1 MAGNQNHN
9 EIFYNCCNNGTLQLD
24 NTEIMNVLRNQHA
37 YGKDIQ
43 SDQATGCGF
52 AAIRSLEPA
61 NVIMYLVATFLVI
74 GIIMVYSTS
83 SAKVADSAHLMN
95 TAFLR
100 HVMWVTIAII
110 GMLIMMRID
119 YHYLQKYRTVIFIVA
134 LAGLVV
140 VLIPEIGTVT
150 YGARRWIRFGN
161 YFGYQPSEFA
171 KLAMIIFMSGY
182 IAKNQEKMST
192 FVRGFVIP
200 IILIGIVSLLILKEP
215 DFGTAMFIST
225 ISFILI
231 MTGGTRIVYVIF
243 TMIASVPHIYQ
254 IMHNIPTYR
263 HNRLLAFLDPWKDPT
278 GIGYQII
285 QSWIALGSGGIA
297 GLGMGESRQKMFF
310 LPMSDNDFVFSI
322 IGEEFGFVGTASI
335 IVMFAL
341 LTWQGI
347 RVCKAAQDSFGF
359 FLSLSITVSL
369 ALQAALNIA
378 VVTGSIP
385 TKGLPLPF
393 ISTGGS
399 SILLSMLGIGILL
412 NIAKQSEDADV
423 SASNIENNRSF
434 AT

>member
-1 MAGNQNHN
+1 
-9 EIFYNCCNNGTLQLD
+9 
-24 NTEIMNVLRNQHA
+24 MNVFRSEHA
-37 YGKDIQ
+37 YGEDVQ
-43 SDQATGCGF
+43 SDKDAGSNF
-52 AAIRSLEPA
+52 ASIRSLEPT
-61 NVIMYLVATFLVI
+61 NIIMYLVTTFLVI
-74 GIIMVYSTS
+74 GIIMIYSTS
-83 SAKVADSAHLMN
+83 SAKVTDSTHTMN

-100 HVMWVTIAII
+100 HIMWVAIAII

-119 YHYLQKYRTVIFIVA
+119 YHYLQKYSTAIFIIA

-150 YGARRWIRFGN
+150 YGARRWVRFGS

-192 FVRGFVIP
+192 FARGFVVP
-200 IILIGIVSLLILKEP
+200 IVLIGVVSLLILKEP
-215 DFGTAMFIST
+215 DFGTAMFISM
-225 ISFILI
+225 ISFVLI
-231 MTGGTRIVYVIF
+231 MVGGTRIIYVMF
-243 TMIASVPHIYQ
+243 TMIASIPHIYQ
-254 IMHNIPTYR
+254 ILHNIPTYR
-263 HNRLLAFLDPWKDPT
+263 HNRLLAFLDPWKDPM

-297 GLGMGESRQKMFF
+297 GLGMGESRQKLFF

-322 IGEEFGFVGTASI
+322 IGEEFGFIGTTSI
-335 IVMFAL
+335 VVMFAL

-347 RVCKAAQDSFGF
+347 RVCKTTSDPFGF
-359 FLSLSITVSL
+359 FLSLGITISL
-369 ALQAALNIA
+369 GLQAAINIA

-399 SILLSMLGIGILL
+399 SILLSMLAIGILL
-412 NIAKQSEDADV
+412 NIAKQSGNTDV
-423 SASNIENNRSF
+423 SADNVESNRSVD
-434 AT
+434 T

>member
-1 MAGNQNHN
+1 
-9 EIFYNCCNNGTLQLD
+9 
-24 NTEIMNVLRNQHA
+24 MNVFRSEHA
-37 YGKDIQ
+37 YGEDVQ
-43 SDQATGCGF
+43 SDKDAGSNF
-52 AAIRSLEPA
+52 ASIRSLEPT
-61 NVIMYLVATFLVI
+61 NIIMYLVTTFLVI
-74 GIIMVYSTS
+74 GIIMIYSTS
-83 SAKVADSAHLMN
+83 SAKVTDSTHTMN

-100 HVMWVTIAII
+100 HIMWVSIAII

-119 YHYLQKYRTVIFIVA
+119 YHYLQKYSTAIFIIA

-150 YGARRWIRFGN
+150 YGARRWVRFGS

-192 FVRGFVIP
+192 FARGFVVP
-200 IILIGIVSLLILKEP
+200 IVLIGVVSLLILKEP
-215 DFGTAMFIST
+215 DFGTAMFISM
-225 ISFILI
+225 ISFVLI
-231 MTGGTRIVYVIF
+231 MVGGTRIIYVMF
-243 TMIASVPHIYQ
+243 TMIASIPHIYQ
-254 IMHNIPTYR
+254 ILHNIPTYR
-263 HNRLLAFLDPWKDPT
+263 HNRLLAFLDPWKDPM

-297 GLGMGESRQKMFF
+297 GLGMGESRQKLFF

-322 IGEEFGFVGTASI
+322 IGEEFGFIGTTSI
-335 IVMFAL
+335 VVMFAL

-347 RVCKAAQDSFGF
+347 RVCKTTSDPFGF
-359 FLSLSITVSL
+359 FLSLGITISL
-369 ALQAALNIA
+369 GLQAAINIA

-399 SILLSMLGIGILL
+399 SILLSMLAIGILL
-412 NIAKQSEDADV
+412 NIAKQSGNTDV
-423 SASNIENNRSF
+423 SADNVESNRSVD
-434 AT
+434 T

>member
-1 MAGNQNHN
+1 
-9 EIFYNCCNNGTLQLD
+9 
-24 NTEIMNVLRNQHA
+24 MNVFRSEHA
-37 YGKDIQ
+37 YGEDMQ
-43 SDQATGCGF
+43 SDKDAGSNF
-52 AAIRSLEPA
+52 ASIRSLEPT
-61 NVIMYLVATFLVI
+61 NIIMYLVTTFLVI
-74 GIIMVYSTS
+74 GIIMIYSTS
-83 SAKVADSAHLMN
+83 SAKVTDSTHTMN

-100 HVMWVTIAII
+100 HIMWVSIAII

-119 YHYLQKYRTVIFIVA
+119 YHYLQKYSTAIFIIA

-150 YGARRWIRFGN
+150 YGARRWVRFGS

-192 FVRGFVIP
+192 FARGFVVP
-200 IILIGIVSLLILKEP
+200 IVLIGVVSLLILKEP
-215 DFGTAMFIST
+215 DFGTAMFISM
-225 ISFILI
+225 ISFVLI
-231 MTGGTRIVYVIF
+231 MVGGTRIIYVMF
-243 TMIASVPHIYQ
+243 TMIASIPHIYQ
-254 IMHNIPTYR
+254 ILHNIPTYR
-263 HNRLLAFLDPWKDPT
+263 HNRLLAFLDPWKDPM

-297 GLGMGESRQKMFF
+297 GLGMGESRQKLFF

-322 IGEEFGFVGTASI
+322 IGEEFGFIGTTSI
-335 IVMFAL
+335 VVMFAL

-347 RVCKAAQDSFGF
+347 RVCKTTSDPFGF
-359 FLSLSITVSL
+359 FLSLGITISL
-369 ALQAALNIA
+369 GLQAAINIA

-399 SILLSMLGIGILL
+399 SILLSMLAIGILL
-412 NIAKQSEDADV
+412 NIAKQSGNTDV
-423 SASNIENNRSF
+423 SADNVESNRSVD
-434 AT
+434 T

>member
-1 MAGNQNHN
+1 
-9 EIFYNCCNNGTLQLD
+9 
-24 NTEIMNVLRNQHA
+24 MNVFRSEHA
-37 YGKDIQ
+37 YGEDVQ
-43 SDQATGCGF
+43 SDKDAGSNF
-52 AAIRSLEPA
+52 ASIRSLEPT
-61 NVIMYLVATFLVI
+61 NIIMYLVTTFLVI
-74 GIIMVYSTS
+74 GIIMIYSTS
-83 SAKVADSAHLMN
+83 SAKVTDSTHTMN

-100 HVMWVTIAII
+100 HIMWVAIAII

-119 YHYLQKYRTVIFIVA
+119 YHYLQKYSTAIFIIA

-150 YGARRWIRFGN
+150 YGARRWVRFGS

-192 FVRGFVIP
+192 FARGFVVP
-200 IILIGIVSLLILKEP
+200 IVLIGVVSLLILKEP
-215 DFGTAMFIST
+215 DFGTAMFISM
-225 ISFILI
+225 ISFVLI
-231 MTGGTRIVYVIF
+231 MVGGTRIIYVMF
-243 TMIASVPHIYQ
+243 TMIASIPHIYQ
-254 IMHNIPTYR
+254 ILHNIPTYR
-263 HNRLLAFLDPWKDPT
+263 HNRLLAFLDPWKDPM

-297 GLGMGESRQKMFF
+297 GLGMGESRQKLFF

-322 IGEEFGFVGTASI
+322 IGEEFGFIGTTSI
-335 IVMFAL
+335 VVMFAL

-347 RVCKAAQDSFGF
+347 RVCKTTSDPFGF
-359 FLSLSITVSL
+359 FLSLGITISL
-369 ALQAALNIA
+369 GLQAAINIA

-399 SILLSMLGIGILL
+399 SILLSMLAIGILL
-412 NIAKQSEDADV
+412 NIAKQSGNTDV
-423 SASNIENNRSF
+423 SADNVESNRSV
-434 AT
+434 AA

>member
-1 MAGNQNHN
+1 
-9 EIFYNCCNNGTLQLD
+9 
-24 NTEIMNVLRNQHA
+24 MNVLRNQHA
-37 YGKDIQ
+37 YDKDIQ
-43 SDQATGCGF
+43 SDQATGCSF

-61 NVIMYLVATFLVI
+61 NVIMYLVATLLVI
-74 GIIMVYSTS
+74 GIIMIYSTS

-95 TAFLR
+95 TTFLR
-100 HVMWVTIAII
+100 HVMWVAIAII
-110 GMLIMMRID
+110 GMLIMMNID
-119 YHYLQKYRTVIFIVA
+119 YHYLQKYRTVIFIAA

-140 VLIPEIGTVT
+140 VLIPEVGTVT
-150 YGARRWIRFGN
+150 YGARRWIRFGS

-182 IAKNQEKMST
+182 IAKNREKMST
-192 FVRGFVIP
+192 FARGFVVP

-243 TMIASVPHIYQ
+243 TMIASIPHIYQ

-297 GLGMGESRQKMFF
+297 GLGMGESRQKLFF

-322 IGEEFGFVGTASI
+322 IGEEFGFVGTTSI
-335 IVMFAL
+335 VVMFAL

-347 RVCKAAQDSFGF
+347 RVCKATPDLFGF
-359 FLSLSITVSL
+359 FSFIRHNCFTCLTGGYKYSGCYRFYTDKGTSITIY
-369 ALQAALNIA
+369 QYGRFINIIVYVGDRDTFKYCEA
-378 VVTGSIP
+378 I
-385 TKGLPLPF
+385 
-393 ISTGGS
+393 
-399 SILLSMLGIGILL
+399 
-412 NIAKQSEDADV
+412 
-423 SASNIENNRSF
+423 RRC
-434 AT
+434 

>member
-1 MAGNQNHN
+1 
-9 EIFYNCCNNGTLQLD
+9 
-24 NTEIMNVLRNQHA
+24 MNVFRSEHA
-37 YGKDIQ
+37 YGEDVQ
-43 SDQATGCGF
+43 SDKDAGSNF
-52 AAIRSLEPA
+52 ASIRSLEPT
-61 NVIMYLVATFLVI
+61 NIIMYLVTTFLVI
-74 GIIMVYSTS
+74 GIIMIYSTS
-83 SAKVADSAHLMN
+83 SAKVTDSTHTMN

-100 HVMWVTIAII
+100 HIMWVAIAII

-119 YHYLQKYRTVIFIVA
+119 YHYLQKYSTAIFIIA

-150 YGARRWIRFGN
+150 YGARRWVRFGS

-192 FVRGFVIP
+192 FARGFVVP
-200 IILIGIVSLLILKEP
+200 IVLIGVVSLLILKEP
-215 DFGTAMFIST
+215 DFGTAMFISM
-225 ISFILI
+225 ISFVLI
-231 MTGGTRIVYVIF
+231 MVGGTRIIYVMF
-243 TMIASVPHIYQ
+243 TMIASIPHIYQ
-254 IMHNIPTYR
+254 ILHNIPTYR
-263 HNRLLAFLDPWKDPT
+263 HNRLLAFLDPWKDPM

-297 GLGMGESRQKMFF
+297 GLGMGESRQKLFF

-322 IGEEFGFVGTASI
+322 IGEEFGFIGTASI
-335 IVMFAL
+335 VVMFAM

-347 RVCKAAQDSFGF
+347 RVCKMASDPFGF
-359 FLSLSITVSL
+359 FLSLGITISL
-369 ALQAALNIA
+369 GLQAAINIA

-399 SILLSMLGIGILL
+399 SILLSMLAIGILL
-412 NIAKQSEDADV
+412 NIAKQSGNTDV
-423 SASNIENNRSF
+423 SADNVESNRSV
-434 AT
+434 AA

>member
-1 MAGNQNHN
+1 
-9 EIFYNCCNNGTLQLD
+9 
-24 NTEIMNVLRNQHA
+24 MNVLRRQHT

-43 SDQATGCGF
+43 SGQVAGCSF
-52 AAIRSLEPA
+52 SAIRSLDPA
-61 NVIMYLVATFLVI
+61 NVIMYIVSTLLVI
-74 GIIMVYSTS
+74 GVIMIYSTS
-83 SAKVADSAHLMN
+83 SVKVTDSTHVMN

-100 HVMWVTIAII
+100 HVMWVSIAII

-119 YHYLQKYRTVIFIVA
+119 YHYLQRYRMPILIVA

-150 YGARRWIRFGN
+150 YGARRWVRFGS

-171 KLAMIIFMSGY
+171 KLAMVIFISGY

-192 FVRGFVIP
+192 FARGFVVP
-200 IILIGIVSLLILKEP
+200 IVLIGVVSLLILKEP
-215 DFGTAMFIST
+215 DFGTAMFISM
-225 ISFILI
+225 ISFVLI
-231 MTGGTRIVYVIF
+231 MVGGTRIVYVMF
-243 TMIASVPHIYQ
+243 TMIASIPHIYQ

-263 HNRLLAFLDPWKDPT
+263 HNRLLAFLDPWKDPM

-297 GLGMGESRQKMFF
+297 GLGMGESRQKLFF

-322 IGEEFGFVGTASI
+322 IGEEFGFIGTTCI
-335 IVMFAL
+335 IAMFAL

-347 RVCKAAQDSFGF
+347 KVCKATSDSFGF
-359 FLSLSITVSL
+359 FLSLGITISL
-369 ALQAALNIA
+369 ALQAAINIA

-412 NIAKQSEDADV
+412 NIAKQSAKTDI
-423 SASNIENNRSF
+423 STSNIEKNRSL
-434 AT
+434 AI

>member
-1 MAGNQNHN
+1 
-9 EIFYNCCNNGTLQLD
+9 
-24 NTEIMNVLRNQHA
+24 MNVFRSEHA
-37 YGKDIQ
+37 YGEDVQ
-43 SDQATGCGF
+43 SDKDAGSNF
-52 AAIRSLEPA
+52 ASIRSLEPT
-61 NVIMYLVATFLVI
+61 NIIMYLVTTFLVI
-74 GIIMVYSTS
+74 GIIMIYSTS
-83 SAKVADSAHLMN
+83 SAKVTDSTHTMN

-100 HVMWVTIAII
+100 HIMWVSIAII

-119 YHYLQKYRTVIFIVA
+119 YHYLQKYSTAIFIIA

-150 YGARRWIRFGN
+150 YGARRWVRFGS

-192 FVRGFVIP
+192 FARGFVVP
-200 IILIGIVSLLILKEP
+200 IVLIGVVSLLILKEP
-215 DFGTAMFIST
+215 DFGTAMFISM
-225 ISFILI
+225 ISFVLI
-231 MTGGTRIVYVIF
+231 MVGGTRIIYVMF
-243 TMIASVPHIYQ
+243 TMIASIPHIYQ
-254 IMHNIPTYR
+254 ILHNIPTYR
-263 HNRLLAFLDPWKDPT
+263 HNRLLAFLDPWKDPM

-297 GLGMGESRQKMFF
+297 GLGMGESRQKLFF

-322 IGEEFGFVGTASI
+322 IGEEFGFIGTTSI
-335 IVMFAL
+335 VVMFAL

-347 RVCKAAQDSFGF
+347 RVCKTTSDPFGF
-359 FLSLSITVSL
+359 FLSLGITISL
-369 ALQAALNIA
+369 GLQAAINIA

-399 SILLSMLGIGILL
+399 SILLSMLAIGILL
-412 NIAKQSEDADV
+412 NIAKQSGNTEV
-423 SASNIENNRSF
+423 SADNVESNRSVD
-434 AT
+434 T

>member
-1 MAGNQNHN
+1 
-9 EIFYNCCNNGTLQLD
+9 
-24 NTEIMNVLRNQHA
+24 MNVFRSEHA
-37 YGKDIQ
+37 YGEDVQ
-43 SDQATGCGF
+43 SDKDAGSNF
-52 AAIRSLEPA
+52 IAIRSLEPT
-61 NVIMYLVATFLVI
+61 NVIMYLVTTFLVI
-74 GIIMVYSTS
+74 GIIMIYSTS
-83 SAKVADSAHLMN
+83 SAKVTDSTHTMN

-100 HVMWVTIAII
+100 HIMWVAIAII

-119 YHYLQKYRTVIFIVA
+119 YHYLQKYSTAIFIIA

-150 YGARRWIRFGN
+150 YGARRWVRFGS

-192 FVRGFVIP
+192 FARGFVVP
-200 IILIGIVSLLILKEP
+200 IVLIGVVSLLILKEP
-215 DFGTAMFIST
+215 DFGTAMFISM
-225 ISFILI
+225 ISFVLI
-231 MTGGTRIVYVIF
+231 MVGGTRIIYVMF
-243 TMIASVPHIYQ
+243 TMIASIPHIYQ
-254 IMHNIPTYR
+254 ILHNIPTYR
-263 HNRLLAFLDPWKDPT
+263 HNRLLAFLDPWKDPM

-297 GLGMGESRQKMFF
+297 GLGMGESRQKLFF

-322 IGEEFGFVGTASI
+322 IGEEFGFIGTTSI
-335 IVMFAL
+335 VVMFAL

-347 RVCKAAQDSFGF
+347 RVCKTTSDPFGF
-359 FLSLSITVSL
+359 FLSLGITISL
-369 ALQAALNIA
+369 GLQAAINIA

-399 SILLSMLGIGILL
+399 SILLSMLAIGILL
-412 NIAKQSEDADV
+412 NIAKQSGNTDV
-423 SASNIENNRSF
+423 SADNVESNRSVD
-434 AT
+434 T